1 MDINDTHKAR
11 RRSDLGREK
20 RETNVQKIDGGTK
33 IN

>member
-1 MDINDTHKAR
+1 MDINDTHKA